1 MSTAHTRVNM
11 TVIVCLG
18 CGKDLSKESKNR
30 CDPAAERCR
39 DVINVLRKHFM
50 DQVAEN
56 DIDFDLDA
64 L

>member
-1 MSTAHTRVNM
+1 MV
-11 TVIVCLG
+11 VICLG
-18 CGKDLSKESKNR
+18 CGKDLSKKSKKNR

-39 DVINVLRKHFM
+39 NVINVWRKHFM